1 MLLIDKVKDDYK
13 KAWFYVYETV
23 ENGWSRNMLLNG
35 LGTDLYERQGHA
47 LTNFKR
53 TLPEDTSDLAKGAQ
67 RCQEPPCPQAVS
79 ARIPAS
85 ANCFLNQYEEKHRE
99 VWWYRLNCLSLQQ
112 NFVKCINC

>member
-13 KAWFYVYETV
+13 KAWFYVCETV

-53 TLPEDTSDLAKGAQ
+53 TLPEETSGLAQELTKDPLKVIHLPRGLAPVQGDVAAGEERSLTPREDKGI
-67 RCQEPPCPQAVS
+67 VMGL
-79 ARIPAS
+79 IGWDGV
-85 ANCFLNQYEEKHRE
+85 LG
-99 VWWYRLNCLSLQQ
+99 
-112 NFVKCINC
+112 